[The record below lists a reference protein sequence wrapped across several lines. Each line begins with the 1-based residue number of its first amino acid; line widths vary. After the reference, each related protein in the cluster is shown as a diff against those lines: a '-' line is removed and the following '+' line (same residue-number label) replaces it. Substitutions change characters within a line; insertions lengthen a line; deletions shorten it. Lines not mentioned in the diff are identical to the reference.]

1 MGGVSMRV
9 RVILWASL
17 VLLMSVGFAKS
28 AQTKEAVP
36 IVYVKSPVYDFHQ
49 VNQGDLIKHE
59 FRVLNRGT
67 APLEIKSIRPD

>member
-1 MGGVSMRV
+1 MRV

-36 IVYVKSPVYDFHQ
+36 IVYWRCGQRDTRAPSTRGRVYLPTTQSIPV
-49 VNQGDLIKHE
+49 
-59 FRVLNRGT
+59 
-67 APLEIKSIRPD
+67 